1 MNCQS
6 AREQIAD
13 TLATG
18 RVEMTRELAGHV
30 QFCEGCRT
38 FYAQQAGQFR
48 AMNSG
53 LGAMVNE
60 SVPPSLLPRVR
71 AQMEEKASR
80 PGWVSNPLT
89 AAGAMA
95 VVLLAVIFF
104 SRVEKKPLESP
115 VAAIQTLDEERL
127 EVRQYGQTAAAAEVS
142 TSRPRVIHGKASR
155 AASVNEIAAT
165 PEVIVLR
172 QEREA
177 FARFLAELPRE
188 REAAVALT
196 QAAPQKDEPPV
207 EIARLQ
213 IAELEVK
220 PLDSIAPDKDLN

>member
-1 MNCQS
+1 MNCQG
-6 AREQIAD
+6 AREQIAE
-13 TLATG
+13 TLA
-18 RVEMTRELAGHV
+18 
-30 QFCEGCRT
+30 
-38 FYAQQAGQFR
+38 AGQVELSGDLTEHLQSCTGCQTFCAEQTELFR
-48 AMNSG
+48 AMDSG

-71 AQMEEKASR
+71 ARLEEKAPR
-80 PGWVSNPLT
+80 PGWISNRLT
-89 AAGAMA
+89 AAAAMA

-104 SRVEKKPLESP
+104 SRVEKKSLKSP
-115 VAAIQTLDEERL
+115 VAAIQTSSEERS
-127 EVRQYGQTAAAAEVS
+127 EARQYGQTEAAAEVP
-142 TSRPRVIHGKASR
+142 TPKPRVIHGKATR
-155 AASVNEIAAT
+155 AASIKEIAAT

-172 QEREA
+172 QEREV

-213 IAELEVK
+213 IDELKVE
-220 PLDSIAPDKDLN
+220 PLDSTAPDKESN